1 MLPASPAYLPLL
13 YIVRLYAM
21 TSNQTRNR
29 AFIFGGLSVALL
41 IGVFLSPFASKS
53 PDGLDRVSE
62 DLKFTDKEAEAKP
75 AQQLPFYAVFDEYA
89 LRGVP
94 EAIATPLAGLAGTLG
109 TFGLAWG
116 IGKLTVGRSAAG
128 RPSDHSSD

>member
-1 MLPASPAYLPLL
+1 MAP
-13 YIVRLYAM
+13 
-21 TSNQTRNR
+21 NQTRNR
-29 AFIFGGLSVALL
+29 VFMLGGLSVALL

-62 DLKFTDKEAEAKP
+62 DLKFNHKEAQVKP
-75 AQQLPFYAVFDEYA
+75 AQKLPFYAVFDQYA

-94 EAIATPLAGLAGTLG
+94 GAIATPLAGLAGTLG

-116 IGKLTVGRSAAG
+116 IGKLVTGRSG
-128 RPSDHSSD
+128 SNQPPDQSSQSSD

>member
-1 MLPASPAYLPLL
+1 
-13 YIVRLYAM
+13 M
-21 TSNQTRNR
+21 TIPPHQTRNR
-29 AFIFGGLSVALL
+29 AVVFCGLSVALL

-62 DLKFTDKEAEAKP
+62 DLKFSNKEAEVKP
-75 AQQLPFYAVFDEYA
+75 ASKLPFYAIFDEYA

-94 EAIATPLAGLAGTLG
+94 EEIATPLAGLFGTLG

-116 IGKLTVGRSAAG
+116 IGKVVVGRS
-128 RPSDHSSD
+128 SSNQSSD

>member
-1 MLPASPAYLPLL
+1 
-13 YIVRLYAM
+13 M
-21 TSNQTRNR
+21 TPPSDQTRNR
-29 AFIFGGLSVALL
+29 AFVYGGLGVALL

-62 DLKFTDKEAEAKP
+62 DLKFSHKEAEVKP
-75 AQQLPFYAVFDEYA
+75 AQKLPFYGVFDEYA

-94 EAIATPLAGLAGTLG
+94 EAIATPLAGLIGTLG

-116 IGKLTVGRSAAG
+116 IGKIAVGRSG
-128 RPSDHSSD
+128 SNQPPDQSSQSPD